1 MSISPPIP
9 ALSDR
14 KTGGYIQC
22 IKEYIIMKY
31 IAYGVEA
38 AKADRDLITRIE
50 ELAPDYT
57 VLPGNSLDDF
67 TGKLD
72 EIEIAFRDI
81 GIETLLAMK
90 NLKWFQAWSAGVDNL
105 MADPRVLDSRFTI
118 TNTRGIH
125 PVQMAEHIF
134 SLLLSLS
141 RGMNYSW
148 QLRTDHSWKQVP
160 ASRLFELE
168 GKTMLILGAGAIGR
182 RTATIAKAFGM
193 RVIAARRSDLDR
205 LGPFDEVVPWEAF
218 REYLESADV
227 VLNILPLTPETEG
240 LIGAQ
245 EFGRMGAETVFLN
258 VGRGK
263 TVNQVALIDALR
275 RGVIACAGLDVADPE
290 PLPAESPLWDLEN
303 VVMTGHYAG
312 ITPRYDERGNE
323 LFLRNLGNYTAG
335 KELQNIVDRN
345 RGY

>member
-1 MSISPPIP
+1 LPEGRP
-9 ALSDR
+9 
-14 KTGGYIQC
+14 GGYIHY
-22 IKEYIIMKY
+22 IKEFITMKY

-38 AKADRDLITRIE
+38 SKADRDLITRIE
-50 ELAPDYT
+50 ESAPDYK
-57 VLPGNSLDDF
+57 VLSGNSIDDF
-67 TGKLD
+67 AGKLD

-105 MADPRVLDSRFTI
+105 MADPRILDSRFLI

-125 PVQMAEHIF
+125 PIQMAEHVF

-141 RGMNYSW
+141 RGLN
-148 QLRTDHSWKQVP
+148 HSWKLRGEHIFQQVP

-227 VLNILPLTPETEG
+227 VLNILPLTHETEG
-240 LIGAQ
+240 LLGAK
-245 EFGRMGAETVFLN
+245 EFGRMGPGTVFLN

-263 TVNQVALIDALR
+263 TVDQEALIEALNK
-275 RGVIACAGLDVADPE
+275 GVIDCAGLDVADPE
-290 PLPAESPLWDLEN
+290 PLPADSPLWDMEN

-312 ITPRYDERGNE
+312 ISPRYDERGNE
-323 LFLRNLGNYTAG
+323 IFLRNLKSYTDG
-335 KELQNIVDRN
+335 KELQNIVDRK